1 MSILDPALGGTPSI
15 IKQLD
20 LNLLDQALKFEKTSL
35 NGIPGF
41 NTADLAINDQQVL
54 MRGDDMSE
62 TDEFGK
68 RVNVRRNYKLMV
80 VLLKGNTY
88 S

>member
-68 RVNVRRNYKLMV
+68 KSKRKKKLQANGGAV
-80 VLLKGNTY
+80 KRQHI
-88 S
+88 